1 MNVKEY
7 IEKNRGRFQEELFSL
22 IRIPSISS
30 DPSHKNQGFHF
41 LHLLVLT

>member
-22 IRIPSISS
+22 IQNTFYKFRS
-30 DPSHKNQGFHF
+30 F
-41 LHLLVLT
+41 T